1 MKGMIIG
8 AALLL
13 SIGCVKHQAQAPAP
27 KARTQA
33 APQVLQ
39 SLAGPTAE
47 SQRDGQVEKA
57 WKFLQTVYGKQGT
70 PQKQMADAGWGPKSG
85 MIAYTAL
92 VLQGLHGTKVWDDSN
107 AMIKDSV
114 EFIAANQDASGAFHL
129 FPLEF
134 LNSDQ
139 GKAMKGLR
147 AVYTTSICAQLLAD
161 LNAAGAWKG
170 KLTQKI
176 ELARDYLKQ
185 SQVGNPNGPAADYKR
200 DSIGFGGWAYSKE
213 EIDTAV
219 NKNKK
224 PPANMST
231 STFAIDAL
239 KACGVGTD
247 DPIWKDALT
256 FLKRNQ
262 NAGEVQE
269 GGFTATTGDGK
280 KVKMAGP
287 DSQDYGGAI
296 YSENS
301 SMVEE
306 RTENEDG
313 TVTLHSYGAMTYN
326 LLRAYLFA
334 GLKKDDLPVKLAL
347 NWIRRNYV
355 LDKVPGYRN
364 PKQFDQGLYYYY
376 ESLARTMKALGED
389 TLEDDRGF
397 KHDWRAE
404 LISQLG
410 KLQAED
416 GSWVNKNPKWQEDSP
431 TLATAYALDA
441 LRHTRK

>member
-1 MKGMIIG
+1 MKTTIF
-8 AALLL
+8 AAAVLL
-13 SIGCVKHQAQAPAP
+13 SLGCVKQQAQAPAVRA
-27 KARTQA
+27 KA

-39 SLAGPTAE
+39 SLAGPDAAT
-47 SQRDGQVEKA
+47 QREAQFEKA

-92 VLQGLHGTKVWDDSN
+92 ILQGLHGSKVWDDNN
-107 AMIKDSV
+107 AMIKESV
-114 EFIAANQDASGAFHL
+114 EFIVANQDASGAFHL

-134 LNSDQ
+134 LGTEH

-147 AVYTTSICAQLLAD
+147 AVYTTSIVAQLMAD

-185 SQVGNPNGPAADYKR
+185 SQVGNPSGPAADYKR
-200 DSIGFGGWAYSKE
+200 DNTGFGGWAYSKE

-239 KACGVGTD
+239 KACGVGSD
-247 DPIWKDALT
+247 DPIWKNALT

-269 GGFTATTGDGK
+269 DGFKTSTGDGK
-280 KVKMAGP
+280 NIKPAGP

-313 TVTLHSYGAMTYN
+313 SVTLHSYGTMTYN

-347 NWIRRNYV
+347 GWIRKNYV

-364 PKQFDQGLYYYY
+364 PKQFDQGLFYYY

-397 KHDWRAE
+397 KHEWRAE
-404 LISQLG
+404 LIAQLG
-410 KLQAED
+410 KLQKED
-416 GSWVNKNPKWQEDSP
+416 GSWINANPKWQEDSP

>member
-1 MKGMIIG
+1 MKGMMLG
-8 AALLL
+8 AALL
-13 SIGCVKHQAQAPAP
+13 IGVETTAISAQGPAP
-27 KARTQA
+27 TGRAPQTLQAKA
-33 APQVLQ
+33 APDSAALRE
-39 SLAGPTAE
+39 A
-47 SQRDGQVEKA
+47 QVEKA
-57 WKFLQTVYGKQGT
+57 WKFLQTVYNKAGT

-92 VLQGLHGTKVWDDSN
+92 VLQGLHGSKVWDDNN
-107 AMIKDSV
+107 AMIKESV

-134 LNSDQ
+134 IATEQ

-161 LNAAGAWKG
+161 LNASGAWKG

-185 SQVGNPNGPAADYKR
+185 SQVGNPKGPAADYKS
-200 DSIGFGGWAYSKE
+200 DTIGFGGWAYSKE

-239 KACGVGTD
+239 KACGVGPD

-262 NAGEVQE
+262 NAGEVQD
-269 GGFTATTGDGK
+269 GTFSATTGDGR

-287 DSQDYGGAI
+287 DSPDYGGAI

-347 NWIRRNYV
+347 NWIRKNYV

-364 PKQFDQGLYYYY
+364 PKQFNQGLYYYY

-389 TLEDDRGF
+389 TIEDDRGF

-404 LISQLG
+404 LIEQLG
-410 KLQAED
+410 KLQQDD
-416 GSWVNKNPKWQEDSP
+416 GSWVNSNNKWQEDSP

>member
-1 MKGMIIG
+1 MKTMIIG

-13 SIGCVKHQAQAPAP
+13 SIGCVKQQAQAPAP

-57 WKFLQTVYGKQGT
+57 WKFLQTAYGKQGT

-347 NWIRRNYV
+347 NWIRKNYV

-404 LISQLG
+404 LIAQLG